1 MDDERITVCAG
12 CEGAGVWVD
21 ERVVYRVTGEEGSI
35 PEQILLIT
43 CECGHEQE
51 ARWWYVVSA
60 RDRS

>member
-1 MDDERITVCAG
+1 MKTMDDERITVCAG
-12 CEGAGVWVD
+12 CEGAGVWVN

-51 ARWWYVVSA
+51 A
-60 RDRS
+60 